1 MSDTE
6 EKTST
11 NTSTRSHA
19 MAHSPILGIHP
30 PGPLDVKGNVAV
42 NQLENLKKKAL
53 DNRSA
58 VCIFF
63 PLS

>member
-6 EKTST
+6 EMTST
-11 NTSTRSHA
+11 NTSTCSHA
-19 MAHSPILGIHP
+19 MAHSPIQEIHP
-30 PGPLDVKGNVAV
+30 PGPLNVKGNVAV

-53 DNRSA
+53 DKGSA